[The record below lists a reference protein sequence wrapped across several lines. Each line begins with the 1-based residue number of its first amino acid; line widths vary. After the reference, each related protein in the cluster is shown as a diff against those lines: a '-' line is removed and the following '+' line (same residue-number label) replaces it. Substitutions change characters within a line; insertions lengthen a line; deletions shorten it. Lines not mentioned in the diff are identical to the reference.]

1 MSDPSTFRE
10 LIGRVRAGDEQAAA
24 DLVRQYE
31 PLIRREVRLRLE
43 DQRLRRVFDS
53 MDVCQSVLAS
63 FFVRATVGQYE
74 LQDPTQLVRLLV
86 KIAQNKVAAAARHQH
101 RQCRDHRRLAG
112 DAELAGVADSDS
124 TPSEQVAVREVLE
137 RFRAGLSDEEKR
149 LADLR
154 AAGASWEE
162 IVGQL
167 GGTAAA
173 RRMQLARAVERVAQ
187 ALGLDDGADE

>member
-1 MSDPSTFRE
+1 MPEPSAFVE
-10 LIGRVRAGDEQAAA
+10 LIGRVRAGDEQAATE
-24 DLVRQYE
+24 LVRQYE
-31 PLIRREVRLRLE
+31 PLIRREVRLQLE

-63 FFVRATVGQYE
+63 FFVRAAVGQYD
-74 LQDPTQLVRLLV
+74 LQDPTQLMRLLV
-86 KIAQNKVAAAARHQH
+86 KMTRNKVAAAARHQH
-101 RQCRDHRRLAG
+101 RQRRDNRRMAG
-112 DAELAGVADSDS
+112 DNELAGVAAADS

-137 RFRAGLSDEEKR
+137 RFRAGLSDEEKE

-162 IVGQL
+162 IAAQL
-167 GGTAAA
+167 GGTAPA

-187 ALGLDDGADE
+187 ALGLDDAD